1 MAICVAGAFD
11 PTVQASY
18 AAGASTSPTLL
29 ESRDA
34 LMRGGASWFLG
45 GGSPPRASQNAISA
59 ARHMLP
65 EVDMACRQSPSE
77 VGAFYG
83 KSTSELTEDR

>member
-1 MAICVAGAFD
+1 
-11 PTVQASY
+11 
-18 AAGASTSPTLL
+18 
-29 ESRDA
+29 
-34 LMRGGASWFLG
+34 MRRGASWFLG

-77 VGAFYG
+77 VAAFYG